1 MFLQIQVLCLLLEKL
16 DLPKTL
22 PANSGLKMI
31 YLQFFP
37 VEMNIL
43 QLLQVSIEILK
54 EDSKA

>member
-16 DLPKTL
+16 DLPKIF